1 MLRKKYLKKFA
12 IKKTFEVYLHPP
24 KKYIQLL
31 IKLEFC
37 NSNAEVAQLVE
48 LQPSK
53 LVVASSSLVFR
64 SKKKPCNLQG
74 FFYFNSFSSVP
85 GETSYGVSF
94 LLKIR
99 AVRLPF
105 NTIESPFTANQLPSL
120 RPITGAVFNLWNS

>member
-64 SKKKPCNLQG
+64 STKKALHLQG
-74 FFYFNSFSSVP
+74 FFYFKSLSSVS
-85 GETSYGVSF
+85 GITSIGFSF
-94 LLKIR
+94 LLKIL
-99 AVRLPF
+99 AVKVPF
-105 NTIESPFTANQLPSL
+105 NSMESPFTSSQLPSL
-120 RPITGAVFNLWNS
+120 NPITGCGLK